1 MHAILGMA
9 ASHLQLITGSQ
20 MTAMAIHHRVLAI
33 QGSNEVISRPVKHG
47 SDGDAL
53 LASCYLLAFQSSYMA
68 DGMEESFRIV
78 RGCSLLNMHLKTQ
91 HLHMAFF
98 LPHKYHFDI
107 MQQRL
112 VDLPKIEPEAVK
124 SAETSLQ
131 NVLPHLKDLCQKQ
144 IYQCLMDIIDSLN
157 FSSLKCKYWPENS
170 SSKLISL

>member
-1 MHAILGMA
+1 MHAILAMA
-9 ASHLQLITGSQ
+9 ASHLQLTTGYQ
-20 MTAMAIHHRVLAI
+20 MTTVAIRHRLLAI
-33 QGSNEVISRPVKHG
+33 KGSNEVISQPVKHG

-78 RGCSLLNMHLKTQ
+78 RGCTLLNMHLKAQ

-98 LPHKYHFDI
+98 LPHNYHFDI

-112 VDLPKIEPEAVK
+112 VDLPTIEPGVVK

-131 NVLPHLKDLCQKQ
+131 NLLPHLTDSRQKQ
-144 IYQCLMDIIDSLN
+144 IYQRLMDIVDSLN
-157 FSSLKCKYWPENS
+157 FSSLKCE
-170 SSKLISL
+170 